1 MQCLQRSRSFN
12 KKVNPL
18 LVTNSIAGVSSTKLL
33 ETIYAADAVLA
44 KIAQLSALI
53 QKASK
58 KSHVSR
64 ADRSL
69 DGDDPVLQRLAR
81 HLTYTILA
89 RPHNLEHMRRSAWTD
104 SELEHPVPL
113 NSERPLLDPLEAS
126 SWGVSVSSS
135 QLSVVQSRL
144 LHANLVRRNRFKY
157 SQNRNIRDKATRG
170 PRVNR
175 RETSY
180 NPSQRQK
187 SSDIQ
192 STAEDQNSSI
202 DPTEGT
208 DDKPEATRDAPNRAK
223 NELPVTDVPSEN
235 TFSSF
240 DSQVL
245 KQTAESTTMSGHS
258 TTTVAARIE
267 TQYPRPPIAKD
278 TYQIVKCPC
287 CCVALGREKVKGSRW
302 GYVI

>member
-1 MQCLQRSRSFN
+1 MQCLQKSRSFN

-18 LVTNSIAGVSSTKLL
+18 HVTNSIAGVSSTKLL
-33 ETIYAADAVLA
+33 ETIHAADAVLA
-44 KIAQLSALI
+44 EIVQLSSLI
-53 QKASK
+53 RKASK
-58 KSHVSR
+58 KSHVSS

-89 RPHNLEHMRRSAWTD
+89 RPNNLEHMRRSAWTD
-104 SELEHPVPL
+104 SELEYPVPL
-113 NSERPLLDPLEAS
+113 NSEQPLLDPLEAS

-157 SQNRNIRDKATRG
+157 SQNRNIRDKAARG
-170 PRVNR
+170 PQVTR

-180 NPSQRQK
+180 NPSQEQE
-187 SSDIQ
+187 SSKIH
-192 STAEDQNSSI
+192 STTEDQNSSI

-208 DDKPEATRDAPNRAK
+208 DVKPEAPRDAPNRAK
-223 NELPVTDVPSEN
+223 IELPATTVPSEK
-235 TFSSF
+235 TFSSL

-258 TTTVAARIE
+258 ATTVAARIE

-278 TYQIVKCPC
+278 IYKIVKCPC

-302 GYVI
+302 RYVL